1 MGCSRSVQPLAPT
14 IINKPDRIINSR
26 SLIEACR
33 SGDIKHVAVLLRTI
47 TLIEI
52 NKADWTTGNTPLHL
66 ATCYDHIDI
75 VRLLLRFGAMRNILN
90 YEKKIPAH
98 YASTIEMRQLFER
111 VTNNRFVNNDS
122 NEEDNKEIEWLQS
135 SIDAT
140 QFYMEYESGMSYSG
154 QWDIDKTIDAL
165 RKASELGNMYDLNV
179 VWNFFE
185 QARDKTDAKYLI
197 RAYTIE
203 SKFCKILNEKLIE
216 RRLKKSMP
224 RNENEQMQTL
234 MQNTMTMFN
243 QGFALAQA
251 LMTARLQT
259 DNSDITDWVH
269 RYMGTIH
276 SLIYQPIFPFTGLTY
291 RGMWIKKEAII
302 HYSENHLYMCN
313 KTLTS
318 TSKNYQIVKRSMD
331 ECTPLAGQ
339 IPVMCTYFIDSYTS
353 FKAIDI
359 HSISEYPDEEEVILF
374 PGIPFEIRKID
385 MNTIMNMLEIELV
398 PMLSNFENLQK
409 MFSDILN

>member
-1 MGCSRSVQPLAPT
+1 MGCSSSIQSSVPT
-14 IINKPDRIINSR
+14 IGTKQDRIVNSK
-26 SLIEACR
+26 SLLEACR
-33 SGDIKHVAVLLRTI
+33 SGDIETVAILLKTI

-75 VRLLLRFGAMRNILN
+75 VRLLLHYGAMRNILN
-90 YEKKIPAH
+90 YEKKIPVD
-98 YASTIEMRQLFER
+98 YASTIEMRKLFER
-111 VTNNRFVNNDS
+111 VTNNNFTRFVNNDF

-135 SIDAT
+135 SLDAT

-154 QWDIDKTIDAL
+154 QWNIDQTVDAL
-165 RKASELGNMYDLNV
+165 CKASELENMYDLNV

-203 SKFCKILNEKLIE
+203 SKFNKILNQKLIE
-216 RRLKKSMP
+216 RRLKKSINC
-224 RNENEQMQTL
+224 NENDQ

-251 LMTARLQT
+251 LMTAKHQT

-276 SLIYQPIFPFTGLTY
+276 SLIYQPNFPFTGLTY
-291 RGMWIKKEAII
+291 RGMWIKKERILY
-302 HYSENHLYMCN
+302 YSENRLYMCN

-318 TSKNYQIVKRSMD
+318 TSKNYKIAKQSM
-331 ECTPLAGQ
+331 EKSVPLAGQ
-339 IPVMCTYFIDSYTS
+339 IAVMCTYFIDSYTS

-359 HSISEYPDEEEVILF
+359 HTISEYPDEEEVLLF

-385 MNTIMNMLEIELV
+385 MNTTMNMVEIELV
-398 PMLSNFENLQK
+398 PMLSNFGNVPK